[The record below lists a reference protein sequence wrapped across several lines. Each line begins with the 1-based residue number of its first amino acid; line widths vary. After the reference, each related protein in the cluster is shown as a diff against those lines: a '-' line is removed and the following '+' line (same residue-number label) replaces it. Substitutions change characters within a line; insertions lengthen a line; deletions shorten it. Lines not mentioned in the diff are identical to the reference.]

1 MPERTFMMI
10 KPDGVQ
16 RRLVGKII
24 QRLEEKGL
32 SLVGLK
38 LMQVSRAKAEELYS
52 VHKGKPFHATLV
64 NFVTSS
70 PVVVMAVEGNKAVSV
85 VRKLLGA
92 TFSYDAEPGTI
103 RGDFGSSKGFN
114 LTHGS
119 DSAESVARE
128 LPIFFAPEELVK
140 IDRCDLRWV
149 LEEPERA

>member
-16 RRLVGKII
+16 RRLVGRIL
-24 QRLEEKGL
+24 QRLEDKGL
-32 SLVGLK
+32 SIVGLK
-38 LMQVSRAKAEELYS
+38 LMQIPRAKAEDLYS
-52 VHKGKPFHATLV
+52 VHKARPFYATLV
-64 NFVTSS
+64 NFVTAS
-70 PVVVMAVEGNKAVSV
+70 PVVVLAVEGNKAISV

-92 TFSYDAEPGTI
+92 TFSTDAEPGTI
-103 RGDFGSSKGFN
+103 RGDFGCSKGFN

-128 LPIFFAPEELVK
+128 LPIFFKPEELVK
-140 IDRCDLRWV
+140 IDRCDLGWV